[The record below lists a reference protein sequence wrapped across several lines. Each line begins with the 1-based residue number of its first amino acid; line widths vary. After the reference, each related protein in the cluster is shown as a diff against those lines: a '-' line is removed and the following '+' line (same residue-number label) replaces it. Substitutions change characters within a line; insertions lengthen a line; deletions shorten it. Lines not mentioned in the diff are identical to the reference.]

1 VCGGR
6 PASGGPRPEPMSTTT
21 TTTTTTSTTPAGAV
35 SERLVMADR
44 AAGLALLPRRLQG
57 VRDITHPL
65 DRGVRDI
72 TQLLDQGV
80 RDITHLLDQGV
91 RDITHPL
98 DQGVRDITQLL
109 GRGPATL
116 LTILTQSGVRPAS
129 AVDNKKSKIPTNM
142 KLDHIMIK

>member
-6 PASGGPRPEPMSTTT
+6 PASGGPRPGPMSTITTT
-21 TTTTTTSTTPAGAV
+21 TTTATTTPAGAV

-44 AAGLALLPRRLQG
+44 AVGPALLPRRLQG
-57 VRDITHPL
+57 VRDITHLL

-72 TQLLDQGV
+72 T
-80 RDITHLLDQGV
+80 HHLDQGV

-98 DQGVRDITQLL
+98 DRGVRDITQLL

-129 AVDNKKSKIPTNM
+129 AVDNKKS
-142 KLDHIMIK
+142 